1 MARTTHH
8 RYGFRWRELQCGETA
23 LFQRRLLV
31 VYITFLWIEIIDLFT
46 KQIPGFG
53 KTLALVGKFLN
64 VYETYVKEADV
75 TLGPMHS
82 GKAAF

>member
-1 MARTTHH
+1 M
-8 RYGFRWRELQCGETA
+8 
-23 LFQRRLLV
+23 

-64 VYETYVKEADV
+64 VHGTHVKKADV
-75 TLGPMHS
+75 SLSSMHS